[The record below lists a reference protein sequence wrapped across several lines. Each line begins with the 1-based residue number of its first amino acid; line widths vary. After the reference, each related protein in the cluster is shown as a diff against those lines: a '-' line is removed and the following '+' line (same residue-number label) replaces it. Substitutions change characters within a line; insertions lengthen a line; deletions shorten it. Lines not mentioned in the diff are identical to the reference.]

1 MNARSLV
8 LCGILFFSSGDF
20 AATAQ
25 HVNSTT
31 LLEKVAATLS
41 AITSVSYHYSRVIN
55 YDSMNYHN
63 QDEQDGYID
72 FQPEN
77 GMPFTFQAKR
87 LAEFQVFNGSE
98 VLYGMAA
105 THDVRITPVRNI
117 EAVANAS
124 FLLNSYVTLRK
135 ALPTLLTDQTV
146 RQSSA
151 ECDKATCQ
159 VSLTLHQAVPARIG
173 DFSPIQKP
181 RDIPYALTID
191 RSTLLPTAVKQT
203 ASDTGS
209 GEYTDVH
216 FSQIDTHPTRPADS
230 TWAYT
235 GYPGY
240 KLSVPGVAPKMLEV
254 GTVAPTWQL
263 PAFGNEQ
270 KVDLR
275 SAGTEQGIKFILLEF
290 WISHCGYSIEA
301 VQTLNS
307 IGKRFPEVKILAIN
321 PDDDEGTVDA
331 FRKSQAPHYT
341 LLHDTAAVSAKYGV
355 AGYPTIYLLDSGG
368 RILYAG
374 NANESKITAA
384 IQHAKPS

>member
-1 MNARSLV
+1 MNVRSFV
-8 LCGILFFSSGDF
+8 LYGILLSSSGNF
-20 AATAQ
+20 SATAQ
-25 HVNSTT
+25 DVNSNT
-31 LLEKVAATLS
+31 LLEQVAAKLS

-63 QDEQDGYID
+63 EDEQDGYID

-87 LAEFQVFNGSE
+87 PDGFQVFNGSE
-98 VLYGMAA
+98 VFYGMAA
-105 THDVRITPVRNI
+105 THDVRITPVRKI
-117 EAVANAS
+117 DAVANAS

-135 ALPTLLTDQTV
+135 ALPILLKDLTV

-151 ECDKATCQ
+151 ECNKAICQ
-159 VSLTLHQAVPARIG
+159 VSLTLHQAVLTGIG
-173 DFSPIQKP
+173 DVSPIQKQ
-181 RDIPYALTID
+181 RDITYTLTID
-191 RSTLLPTAVKQT
+191 RSTLLPVAVKQMAT
-203 ASDTGS
+203 DTGS

-216 FSQIDTHPTRPADS
+216 FLQIDTPPTRPADS

-240 KLSVPGVAPKMLEV
+240 KLSVPGAAPKMLEV

-270 KVDLR
+270 NVDLK
-275 SAGTEQGIKFILLEF
+275 SAGTEQGVKFILLEF

-307 IGKRFPEVKILAIN
+307 IGKRFPEVKVLAIN
-321 PDDDEGTVDA
+321 PDDDARTVEA

-341 LLHDTAAVSAKYGV
+341 LLQDTAAVSAKYGV
-355 AGYPTIYLLDSGG
+355 FGYPTIYLLDSAGH
-368 RILYAG
+368 ILYAG
-374 NANESKITAA
+374 DANKITAA
-384 IQHAKPS
+384 IQHAKAS